1 MLNKEEIYT
10 HRLSLIEL
18 MTVDKIIEEVFETYI
33 DITTQEYTFIRD
45 MIEDADRR
53 SEDIILLKSKPR
65 DNKESIEL
73 HFFIDDDRERH
84 TYLKQ
89 ELTQQLRK
97 LHSQQ
102 GAE

>member
-1 MLNKEEIYT
+1 MKNKEEIYT
-10 HRLSLIEL
+10 HRVSLIEL
-18 MTVDKIIEEVFETYI
+18 MTVDQIIEEVFETYI
-33 DITTQEYTFIRD
+33 DITTQEYTFIKD
-45 MIEDADRR
+45 ILEYADKR
-53 SEDIILLKSKPR
+53 SDSIILLRNKTR

-102 GAE
+102 GAK